1 LFLSLSKGGFLFL
14 LYQGTFQNPLFM
26 EPTGIKSWAESDRPR
41 EKLLLQGK
49 HTLTDSELIAILLRS
64 GTREESAVDLARL
77 LLKVAGGDLTVLGRM
92 AVKDLAK
99 VRGIGPV
106 KAITLVA
113 AMELGKRR
121 EAYIQQPKNKVSS
134 SQEVA
139 ALFRHR
145 LADLPHEEFWLLL
158 LNRANQVITRCQLSK
173 GGVTG
178 TVVDPKMVF
187 RMAVDHLATGII
199 LCHNHPSGNN
209 KPSEADRRL
218 TKKLK
223 EAGEL
228 LDITV
233 LDHIIIAGTEFY
245 SFADEGQM

>member
-1 LFLSLSKGGFLFL
+1 VGGFLFL
-14 LYQGTFQNPLFM
+14 LYPGTFQKPLFM
-26 EPTGIKSWAESDRPR
+26 EPNGIKSWAECDRPR

-49 HTLTDSELIAILLRS
+49 HSLTDSELIAILLRS
-64 GTREESAVDLARL
+64 GTREDSAVDVARL
-77 LLKVAGGDLTVLGRM
+77 LLKETGGDLPALGKM
-92 AVKDLAK
+92 TVKDLSRI
-99 VRGIGPV
+99 RGIGPV

-113 AMELGKRR
+113 ALELGKRR
-121 EAYIQQPKNKVSS
+121 EEQTQSQSPKDKVAS
-134 SQEVA
+134 SQDVA

-145 LADLPHEEFWLLL
+145 LADLTHEEFWLLL

-209 KPSEADRRL
+209 KPSEADLRL
-218 TKKLK
+218 TKKLQD
-223 EAGEL
+223 AGAL
-228 LDITV
+228 LDIV
-233 LDHIIIAGTEFY
+233 ILDHIIIAGSGFY